1 MQPGQGVLRLLSACQ
16 AGLSHPAL
24 LWFSGESGLP
34 QDAGCKWDSMGSV
47 QRWVGLGEPRREGLP
62 TYLASPLQE
71 AVPTTEHR
79 RPPWGPCCQQSSG
92 RAREL
97 SLTPS
102 GRSGWR
108 GGWVGFSRGGGPDL
122 ASRGI
127 CWASDSGL
135 ASFLECISSWLGAGG
150 PRPGTWIGSLGYL
163 LG

>member
-1 MQPGQGVLRLLSACQ
+1 MSGHLTLLWAQSTQCDQHPDGEAEAVATGQVCVQPGQGVLRLLSACQ

-24 LWFSGESGLP
+24 LWFSGESGPP

-47 QRWVGLGEPRREGLP
+47 QRWVGLGAPRREGLP
-62 TYLASPLQE
+62 TYLASSLQE
-71 AVPTTEHR
+71 AVPATEHR

-92 RAREL
+92 RAWEL
-97 SLTPS
+97 SLPPS

-127 CWASDSGL
+127 C
-135 ASFLECISSWLGAGG
+135 
-150 PRPGTWIGSLGYL
+150 
-163 LG
+163 